1 LKQIKKEFARQLRK
15 RQTSTEAKVWAVLKN
30 RQCLGLK
37 FRRQHVIEGFVVDFY
52 CTEKR
57 LAVEIDGGI
66 HNQQKDY
73 DRLRQ
78 AEIEAKSIKVIRI
91 RNDELTSERVL
102 VRKIKEALSPSS
114 Q

>member
-1 LKQIKKEFARQLRK
+1 LKEIKKDFARQLRK
-15 RQTSTEAKVWAVLKN
+15 GQTLTEAKVWAVLKN
-30 RQCLGLK
+30 RKCLGLK

-57 LAVEIDGGI
+57 LAIEIDGGI
-66 HNQQKDY
+66 HNKRKDY

-91 RNDELTSERVL
+91 GNDELTSEKVL
-102 VRKIKEALSPSS
+102 VNKIKKAISS
-114 Q
+114 FS